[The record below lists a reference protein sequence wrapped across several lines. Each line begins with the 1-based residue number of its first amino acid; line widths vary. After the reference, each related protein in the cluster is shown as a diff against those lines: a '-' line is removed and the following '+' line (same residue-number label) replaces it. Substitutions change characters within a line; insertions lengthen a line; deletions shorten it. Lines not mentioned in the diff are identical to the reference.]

1 MAFITDCDRQRIRAA
16 IEAAE
21 RRTRGEFVT
30 VVARESDDYLYIPV
44 LWAALISLAIPGLAQ
59 LSLVPWLVTYTYSIQ
74 IVTFVLV
81 AVLFR
86 LPAIKHRLIPEYVR
100 RQRAHRIAVEQFFL
114 QNLHGTE
121 ERTGVLLF
129 VSVGE
134 HYVEIL
140 ADKGINDRVEAGTWD
155 SLVAD
160 FVEEVKRGRIADG
173 FVRTIEGCGD
183 LLETHFPAGEGDRNE
198 LPDHLIELP

>member
-1 MAFITDCDRQRIRAA
+1 MAFLTDNDRQRIRAA

-21 RRTRGEFVT
+21 LKTRGEFVT
-30 VVARESDDYLYIPV
+30 VVARESDEYLYIPI

-59 LSLVPWLVTYTYSIQ
+59 LSLVPWLVAHTYSIQ
-74 IVTFVLV
+74 VVAFVLI

-86 LPAIKHRLIPEYVR
+86 LPVIKHRLIPKNVQ
-100 RQRAHRIAVEQFFL
+100 RQRAHQIALEQFFL

-134 HYVEIL
+134 HYVEII
-140 ADKGINDRVEAGTWD
+140 ADKGINDRVESGAWD
-155 SLVAD
+155 AVVQVFVAD
-160 FVEEVKRGRIADG
+160 VRRGRVADG
-173 FVRTIEGCGD
+173 FVEAIESCGR
-183 LLETHFPAGEGDRNE
+183 LLETHFPIGEGDRNE
-198 LPDHLIELP
+198 LPDHLIEL